1 MVDALSAPLTRLQE
15 RCRPMLQQYVQAVFD
30 RADDALFEL
39 ADRATNNAEQN
50 MFFESMR
57 EVRIQRR
64 GIEQAIARDISEN
77 FRRLALGIA
86 TEDGSDEVDDDTAN
100 LSLVDHD
107 ELEEI
112 VAVDGMIAKAE
123 KEFAEPLALL
133 TARIDAVLPY
143 SVTVKT
149 NPFGPAC
156 LCQSFLQATQALDLD
171 IKAKLVLF
179 KLFDRHVIKVLD
191 QLYAAGND
199 VLVEAG
205 VLPRLKRAGASAS
218 KSPLMPGSSLM
229 GGGGLRED
237 PDAEKVFNS
246 LQQLL
251 GQSRPGMDYVPLDQL
266 SGLVAP
272 GLAPALPRD
281 TLMQLLADIQQ
292 QQIAWLSRQQ
302 AAVLRGV
309 APQQLDVVQA
319 LNRTLQQRMPNQAV
333 SIGQVDDDAINLVS
347 MLFQFVLEDR
357 NLAAPIKAVIARLQ
371 IPILK
376 VAMLDKTF
384 FSKGGHPARK
394 LLNEIANA
402 SLGWA
407 PANAALPLERDPFYA
422 KVDSLIKRILDE
434 FVVDVAVF
442 QQALEDFVAFVE
454 LDRRR
459 ASLIEQRTLDAEDGR
474 AKSELARAEVQEL
487 LNQKVAGQRLPSVVV
502 KLLQDGWSNVLFLI
516 CLKEGRDSESWQ
528 RAVQTVD
535 DLLES
540 VSAVDSLADRARLLR
555 LLPTLLKNLR
565 SGLNKIGFNPFDL
578 NQLFSDLE
586 QIHLQRLKKEET
598 ADLVALVDTDKSV
611 ETNAFTEGKTDAI
624 APSLLRPDI
633 PIVAARPAQTLDE
646 VLASRQQRSDVAAP
660 EDVAPAR
667 TETALAN
674 NNIASP
680 SNDIEDLDRELAAHF
695 GEAESISDQV
705 AAASSNVAVND
716 ITANANANAV
726 AAHDTIAT
734 ETIAPQSATNA
745 AIDLDPTHTRAQRSA
760 ERVDALQV
768 GNWVEFQQSGG
779 KVLRCRLAAI
789 IRATGKYIFVNR
801 AGVKVAEN
809 NREGLLKAYLSGE
822 LSTLDEGRLFDRAL
836 ESVIGNLRDMKSR
849 PAANT
854 ATNNSSTNN
863 APTNNSS
870 NS

>member
-1 MVDALSAPLTRLQE
+1 MTGPHSKVVPFKAGSSGSGKGSSSGTGTEKAGKERDSAMVDAIPAPLTRMQE
-15 RCRPMLQQYVQAVFD
+15 RCRPMLQQFVQAVFD

-39 ADRATNNAEQN
+39 ADRASNNAEQN
-50 MFFESMR
+50 MYFESMR
-57 EVRIQRR
+57 EVRIKRR
-64 GIEQAIARDISEN
+64 GIEQSVARDLSEN
-77 FRRLALGIA
+77 FRGLALGVA
-86 TEDGSDEVDDDTAN
+86 TEDGIGSNVVDDDAAN

-149 NPFGPAC
+149 NPFGPAR
-156 LCQSFLQATQALDLD
+156 LCQSFLNATQALDLD

-179 KLFDRHVIKVLD
+179 KLFDRHVIKALD
-191 QLYAAGND
+191 KLYEAGNN
-199 VLVEAG
+199 VLVEEG

-229 GGGGLRED
+229 GGAGLRED

-251 GQSRPGMDYVPLDQL
+251 GQARPGMDYVPLDQV

-281 TLMQLLADIQQ
+281 ALMQLLADIQQ

-319 LNRTLQQRMPNQAV
+319 LNRALQQRMPNQAV
-333 SIGQVDDDAINLVS
+333 SIGQIDDDAINLVS

-357 NLAAPIKAVIARLQ
+357 NLAAPIKGLIARLQ

-376 VAMLDKTF
+376 VAMLDKSF
-384 FSKGGHPARK
+384 FGKGGHPARK

-407 PANAALPLERDPFYA
+407 PANTSLPLERDPFYG
-422 KVDSLIKRILDE
+422 KVNALISRIIDE
-434 FVVDVAVF
+434 FVDDVTVF
-442 QQALEDFVAFVE
+442 QVALEDFVAFVE
-454 LDRRR
+454 MDRRR
-459 ASLIEQRTLDAEDGR
+459 ASLIEQRTVDAEDGR
-474 AKSELARAEVQEL
+474 AKSELARATVQEL
-487 LNQKVAGQRLPSVVV
+487 LNRKVAGKRLPGVVV

-516 CLKEGRDSESWQ
+516 CLKEGQDSESWQ

-540 VSAVDSLADRARLLR
+540 VNPVDSLAERASLLR
-555 LLPTLLKNLR
+555 TLPTLLKNLR

-598 ADLVALVDTDKSV
+598 ADLVALV
-611 ETNAFTEGKTDAI
+611 ETKPNAA
-624 APSLLRPDI
+624 APILKPEI
-633 PIVAARPAQTLDE
+633 PIVAARRAPGQTLDD
-646 VLASRQQRSDVAAP
+646 VLASRQQQSGDSVVQSSDSIAQSGDSAAP
-660 EDVAPAR
+660 AG
-667 TETALAN
+667 N
-674 NNIASP
+674 
-680 SNDIEDLDRELAAHF
+680 IEDLDRELAAHF
-695 GEAESISDQV
+695 GEGAALMQRGEIEAKASG
-705 AAASSNVAVND
+705 AAAPSDSA
-716 ITANANANAV
+716 TMELQAGANAAV
-726 AAHDTIAT
+726 
-734 ETIAPQSATNA
+734 
-745 AIDLDPTHTRAQRSA
+745 DLDPSRTREQRSV

-822 LSTLDEGRLFDRAL
+822 LTTLDEGRLFDRAL
-836 ESVIGNLRDMKSR
+836 ESVIGNLRDMKTR
-849 PAANT
+849 PNQ
-854 ATNNSSTNN
+854 
-863 APTNNSS
+863 
-870 NS
+870 

>member
-1 MVDALSAPLTRLQE
+1 MNGPRSKVVPIKPGSAMGKNADKAAINNGGSSSLALPLVRLQE

-57 EVRIQRR
+57 EVRIKRR
-64 GIEQAIARDISEN
+64 GIEQAVIRDLAEN
-77 FRRLALGIA
+77 FRCLSLGVA
-86 TEDGSDEVDDDTAN
+86 TEDGIGSNVIDDDVAN

-112 VAVDGMIAKAE
+112 VAADGMIAKAE

-133 TARIDAVLPY
+133 TARIDAVLAY

-149 NPFGPAC
+149 NPFGPAR
-156 LCQSFLQATQALDLD
+156 LCQSFIQATQALDLD
-171 IKAKLVLF
+171 IKAKLVLL
-179 KLFDRHVIKVLD
+179 KLFDRHVVKSLD
-191 QLYAAGND
+191 KLYEAGNNL
-199 VLVEAG
+199 LVEEG

-218 KSPLMPGSSLM
+218 KSPLAGS
-229 GGGGLRED
+229 GLHED

-251 GQSRPGMDYVPLDQL
+251 GQARPGMDYVSLDQL

-281 TLMQLLADIQQ
+281 TLMQLLADIQR
-292 QQIAWLSRQQ
+292 QQIAWLARQQ
-302 AAVLRGV
+302 AAVMRGV
-309 APQQLDVVQA
+309 APQQLDVLQA
-319 LNRTLQQRMPNQAV
+319 LNRALQQHMPNQAL

-357 NLAAPIKAVIARLQ
+357 NLAAPIKGLIARLQ

-376 VAMLDKTF
+376 VAMLDKSF

-394 LLNEIANA
+394 LLNEVANA

-407 PANAALPLERDPFYA
+407 PSNPSLPLERDLFYA
-422 KVDSLIKRILDE
+422 KVDALISRIVDE
-434 FVVDVAVF
+434 FADDVSVF
-442 QQALEDFVAFVE
+442 QSALEDFVAFVE

-459 ASLIEQRTLDAEDGR
+459 ALLIEQRTVDAEDGR
-474 AKSELARAEVQEL
+474 AKSELARSTVQTL
-487 LNQKVAGQRLPSVVV
+487 LNEKVAGRRLPSVVA

-516 CLKEGRDSESWQ
+516 CLKEGEDSDSWQ
-528 RAVQTVD
+528 QAVQTVD
-535 DLLES
+535 DLLASVEPVAS
-540 VSAVDSLADRARLLR
+540 VSERANLLR
-555 LLPTLLKNLR
+555 TLPTLLKNLR

-586 QIHLQRLKKEET
+586 QIHLQRLKKEDT
-598 ADLVALVDTDKSV
+598 PDLVAL
-611 ETNAFTEGKTDAI
+611 DATTPAQTI
-624 APSLLRPDI
+624 ERQNSAPPPFVSSQLVRPDI
-633 PIVAARPAQTLDE
+633 PIVADRRAPAQTLDD
-646 VLASRQQRSDVAAP
+646 VLASRQQRDEA
-660 EDVAPAR
+660 D
-667 TETALAN
+667 
-674 NNIASP
+674 
-680 SNDIEDLDRELAAHF
+680 SNGDIEDLDRELAAHF
-695 GEAESISDQV
+695 GEDDF
-705 AAASSNVAVND
+705 AAAEVTAEASANSEHAADVAMES
-716 ITANANANAV
+716 AHAV
-726 AAHDTIAT
+726 PVESAAA
-734 ETIAPQSATNA
+734 ETNTSG
-745 AIDLDPTHTRAQRSA
+745 AIDLDPSRTREQRSI
-760 ERVDALQV
+760 ERVDSLQV

-801 AGVKVAEN
+801 AGVKVTEN
-809 NREGLLKAYLSGE
+809 NREGLLKAYMSGE

-849 PAANT
+849 
-854 ATNNSSTNN
+854 NN
-863 APTNNSS
+863 P
-870 NS
+870 